1 MSNPA
6 PSTSHDSS
14 YTHVSKT
21 DSLPTIVQIQGA
33 PYTFVQATENPHE
46 LWGMQTGANT
56 HRADDVLQYSSEAA
70 TDNGKGRG
78 RGKRGG
84 KEEMKWTTAEIKKLI
99 TLWEQ
104 RPALYDS
111 NNPHYRDSDYRIQLH
126 HEISRELGI
135 PVDYIDRK
143 MNSLRTYYGTLYY
156 GMEKNASENSTEC
169 AKAPSWPFFA
179 PLAFLKKHMQGSTGG
194 TKRKISNPTSPSTVP
209 CMAFQAFGDG
219 YNRQF
224 TAQQV
229 VTGSDDVYRRP
240 NVPVSTDM
248 ERAQAN
254 MKKEDVIDLTETCEE
269 RIQEKSNFPTQSYP
283 IQAIPVQS
291 FPTQSFQ
298 THSFPTQ
305 TIPAHSVRP
314 NSYPTQSFPT
324 SLPVQLSESRQV
336 ISQRA
341 PNHNQTSST
350 VTSQRGTNDQAIP
363 KRVVI
368 DPTDVRSAPS
378 PVVETSNAPPKESDV
393 SSTTSK
399 TADKIFVDLVANA
412 ISKIPECEV
421 KEEMKIKIQQV
432 ILEAKRNIQP

>member
-1 MSNPA
+1 MSNLA
-6 PSTSHDSS
+6 PSTNHDSS
-14 YTHVSKT
+14 YTQVSKT
-21 DSLPTIVQIQGA
+21 ESMPTIVQIQGA
-33 PYTFVQATENPHE
+33 PYTLVQATENPHE
-46 LWGMQTGANT
+46 LWGMQSATNAHT
-56 HRADDVLQYSSEAA
+56 ADDVLQNLSAAA

-84 KEEMKWTTAEIKKLI
+84 KEEMKWTTGEIKKLI
-99 TLWEQ
+99 SLWEE

-126 HEISRELGI
+126 REISSELGI

-179 PLAFLKKHMQGSTGG
+179 PLAFLKKHMQGSSGG

-219 YNRQF
+219 YNRQLP
-224 TAQQV
+224 AQQV
-229 VTGSDDVYRRP
+229 ITGSDEVYRRP
-240 NVPVSTDM
+240 NVPVSKDM

-269 RIQEKSNFPTQSYP
+269 RIQDKSNYPTQSYP
-283 IQAIPVQS
+283 TQPIPVQS

-298 THSFPTQ
+298 THNFPTQ
-305 TIPAHSVRP
+305 TIPAHSVP
-314 NSYPTQSFPT
+314 PSSYPTQSFPQ
-324 SLPVQLSESRQV
+324 SLPAQLPERRQI

-341 PNHNQTSST
+341 PSQNKTSAT
-350 VTSQRGTNDQAIP
+350 ATSQRGPNDQAIP

-368 DPTDVRSAPS
+368 DQTDMRSAPS
-378 PVVETSNAPPKESDV
+378 PVVETSHAPPKESDV